1 MSKVGEAGGSMA
13 SLMSSSQTPA
23 IALMAMLVL
32 SQQDVPDLPRPTPVP
47 AGVRLSITRITPDAK
62 IPLPGAPADMT
73 MDAGVWVANRATREI
88 ARIDPKTN
96 AVTGATSAAAA
107 PCAGIAAD
115 FGGIWAPACGPGA
128 LVRVDAKTQK
138 VAATVTTSVLD
149 GASSVATGVGSVWL
163 LADAA
168 GTLLRLDPDTNAPV
182 AEISLPAGV
191 NALAFGEG
199 AVWIAIG
206 RTSQVARIDP
216 HTNVVTKL
224 FKVGRAPS
232 ALAVGE
238 GGVWVLN
245 QGDGTISRIDPKT
258 DAVVATI
265 ASGVA
270 TTGGRM
276 VAGEGALWITAPGLP
291 LVRIDPAT
299 NRVTQQFAGEGG
311 GAIAIGHGSLWLA
324 NTKAGSIWRI
334 DPKLVAALVP

>member
-1 MSKVGEAGGSMA
+1 
-13 SLMSSSQTPA
+13 
-23 IALMAMLVL
+23 MLVL
-32 SQQDVPDLPRPTPVP
+32 SLQDVPVAPKPTPVP
-47 AGVRLSITRITPDAK
+47 TAVRLSITRITPDAT
-62 IPLPGAPADMT
+62 IPLPGAPTDMT
-73 MDAGVWVANRATREI
+73 MDAGVWVANRTTREI

-96 AVTGATSAAAA
+96 AVAGATSPAAA
-107 PCAGIAAD
+107 PCAGMAAA
-115 FGGIWAPACGPGA
+115 FGGIWAPTCGPAA

-182 AEISLPAGV
+182 AEISVPAGAS
-191 NALAFGEG
+191 ALAFGEG
-199 AVWIAIG
+199 ALWVALG
-206 RTSQVARIDP
+206 RTNQVARIDP
-216 HTNVVTKL
+216 HTNVVTTL
-224 FKVGRAPS
+224 IKVGRAPS

-245 QGDGTISRIDPKT
+245 QGDGTISRIDPKA
-258 DAVVATI
+258 DAVAATI

-270 TTGGRM
+270 TASGRM

-291 LVRIDPAT
+291 LVRIDPGT

-324 NTKAGSIWRI
+324 NTKAGSVWRM
-334 DPKLVAALVP
+334 DPKLVASLVP

>member
-1 MSKVGEAGGSMA
+1 
-13 SLMSSSQTPA
+13 MSSSQPPA
-23 IALMAMLVL
+23 VALIGMLVL
-32 SQQDVPDLPRPTPVP
+32 SLQDVPVAPKPTPVP
-47 AGVRLSITRITPDAK
+47 IGVRLSITRITPDAT
-62 IPLPGAPADMT
+62 ISLPGAPADMA
-73 MDAGVWVANRATREI
+73 MDAGVWVANRTTREI
-88 ARIDPKTN
+88 VRIDPKTN
-96 AVTGATSAAAA
+96 AVVGTTPAGAA

-115 FGGIWAPACGPGA
+115 FAGIWAPACSPQA
-128 LVRVDAKTQK
+128 LVRVDAKTQQ
-138 VAATVTTSVLD
+138 VAATVTTAVFD

-163 LADAA
+163 LAEAR

-191 NALAFGEG
+191 SALAFGEG
-199 AVWIAIG
+199 AVWVVIG
-206 RTSQVARIDP
+206 RTNQAARIDP

-224 FKVGRAPS
+224 IAVGRAPS

-245 QGDGTISRIDPKT
+245 QGDGTISRIDSKT
-258 DAVVATI
+258 DVVVATI

-270 TTGGRM
+270 TAGGRM

-291 LVRIDPAT
+291 LVRIDPGT